1 MKNSVDLYQPK
12 YQPKLRLLSL
22 SIALILWV
30 FTIICCGAVYF
41 YMSYQHQQTK
51 AEFVALEQQKQQQDS
66 LFSEISEGLNNRKI
80 NPALLSQVENNQKN
94 ISFKK
99 RILSEISG
107 QEGLK
112 TNGFSKLMNDLA
124 RHHQTGLWLT
134 HINLNGVNVMMEGA
148 ANESAI
154 IPKWL
159 STLGQT
165 DYFKGQEF
173 AGTRLYRDTDQQLKF
188 IIETGKVLTDEKSA
202 PQ

>member
-1 MKNSVDLYQPK
+1 M
-12 YQPKLRLLSL
+12 
-22 SIALILWV
+22 
-30 FTIICCGAVYF
+30 VYF

-51 AEFVALEQQKQQQDS
+51 AEFVTLEQQKQQQDL